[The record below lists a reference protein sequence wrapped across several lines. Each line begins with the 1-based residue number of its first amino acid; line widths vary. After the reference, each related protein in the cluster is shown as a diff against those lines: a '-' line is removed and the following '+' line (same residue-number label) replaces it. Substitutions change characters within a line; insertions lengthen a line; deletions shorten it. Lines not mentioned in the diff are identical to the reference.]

1 MDFTMIRLVNGSGPH
16 QGRVEVFH
24 DRRWGTV
31 CDDSWDLV
39 DAEVV
44 CRQLGC
50 GQALAALGEASFG
63 PGVGPVWLDEV
74 ECLGSE
80 VTLEACQAEPWGHG
94 DCTHKEDAGV
104 RCAAPSLTP
113 PSVAEVWKLSE
124 IACLVLGC
132 LLGIVFLVMIAQ
144 WCHIRDASM
153 GAGML
158 GHLQSEGI
166 YEDIEV
172 DPVPKKEE
180 NTVSRLLMLEEGYD
194 DAEEPE
200 DQPTEND
207 E

>member
-1 MDFTMIRLVNGSGPH
+1 MWSRGY
-16 QGRVEVFH
+16 
-24 DRRWGTV
+24 
-31 CDDSWDLV
+31 WDLFLYATELARYDILHTQDFAMPLSISCAV
-39 DAEVV
+39 LWWDA
-44 CRQLGC
+44 RPL
-50 GQALAALGEASFG
+50 SK
-63 PGVGPVWLDEV
+63 WLISV
-74 ECLGSE
+74 STYTTHRRLQVSGGW
-80 VTLEACQAEPWGHG
+80 AE
-94 DCTHKEDAGV
+94 TRAM
-104 RCAAPSLTP
+104 
-113 PSVAEVWKLSE
+113 
-124 IACLVLGC
+124 LVLENSWM
-132 LLGIVFLVMIAQ
+132 V
-144 WCHIRDASM
+144 ST

>member
-1 MDFTMIRLVNGSGPH
+1 MTSASFPENSVLRVLGGEDGCS
-16 QGRVEVFH
+16 GRVELWH
-24 DRRWGTV
+24 AGSWGTV

-104 RCAAPSLTP
+104 RCAGVSTTTAL
-113 PSVAEVWKLSE
+113 
-124 IACLVLGC
+124 C
-132 LLGIVFLVMIAQ
+132 
-144 WCHIRDASM
+144 
-153 GAGML
+153 AGML